1 MPIAF
6 ATPFIL
12 TALLLLPVIWWLL
25 RLTPPKPRDVQF
37 PPTRLLLEIIKP
49 DETPAHSPWWLTAIR
64 LALAAAIILALAG
77 PQWQPEENRAPLVGN
92 VLLIV
97 DNGFASAPDWTA
109 RMDAANRIMDDASE
123 NNYLIAVMPAIAN
136 PGEFAASGNAR
147 PPQLLSSAE
156 ARSLIQALEP
166 QALSLDRTAVANN
179 LGAFLDSPEGA
190 EIAQIVWLSDQL
202 STADPNG
209 SDSQGD
215 QALIQA
221 LNDSNLPVILLQDSQ
236 DVIALNPPV
245 NGVDEMTVTANRL
258 DTTGQETHLLQA
270 YDLQNR
276 LIAASEMTFE
286 EESASAETTFDLPI
300 ELRNDIARIE
310 LSGTG
315 TAAGVQLLDDRFRR
329 KVVGILSGEGA
340 EASQPLLSP
349 AYYVRRA
356 LGPYADLRVEAD
368 ANIATSIDAFINEG
382 VSVIV
387 MTDVGTLLG
396 DAGDRLETFI
406 NAGGLVIRFAGPR
419 LASAEDTLVPVTLR
433 SGGRI
438 LGGSL
443 SWETPQQLAGFAEQS
458 PFADI
463 VLNEQIQAETTVRQQ
478 VLAEPDAGLSD
489 RTWAY
494 LEDGTPLVTAR
505 QIGSGWLVLFHVT
518 ADANWSDLPLSGLFV
533 DMLRVTL
540 PLARVQ
546 ESSGTAQLSNATQI
560 SQLVPFQSLS
570 ATGLLTPPGNTI
582 KAIPASGAVV
592 ATPDTPPGF
601 YGVPDR
607 YRALNIFESNVVLN
621 RLNTSDLTVEKSSD
635 FAPVTTIDLKPVLF
649 SIALLLLLADALAV
663 LIMQGVFARLLRQKS
678 IVRGT
683 AKTLLIA
690 LVAGGLLSVDSA
702 MAQETG
708 IDSDSAALQRALED
722 ANETRLAYIITGNP
736 DIDDISRQGLSGLSQ
751 FLASRTSLE
760 PAYPRGLNP
769 ETDELSF
776 YPLIYW
782 PIDPQSELPGLDTMA
797 RIDAFMKQGGS
808 VLFDTR
814 DQLSSSGTSGFGAS
828 PASTKLRNMLASLD
842 VPPLEPV
849 PPGHVLTKSF
859 FLLSVFPGRYLE
871 SPLWVEARNQD
882 GTTDSRVADG
892 VSSIMITA
900 NDFAAAWAV
909 SVDGRPLLPT
919 VPNNPRQRELA
930 FRTGAN
936 IAMYTLTGNYKADQV
951 HLPALLERLGQ

>member
-12 TALLLLPVIWWLL
+12 TALVLLPAIWWLL
-25 RLTPPKPRDVQF
+25 RLTPPKPRNVQF
-37 PPTRLLLEIIKP
+37 PPTRLLLEIVKP

-64 LALAAAIILALAG
+64 LALAAAVIFALAG
-77 PQWQPEENRAPLVGN
+77 PMWQPEENRAPLAGN
-92 VLLIV
+92 VLLII

-109 RMDAANRIMDDASE
+109 RIEAADRIIDDASE
-123 NNYLIAVMPAIAN
+123 NDYLIALMPAVATA
-136 PGEFAASGNAR
+136 GEHIGNGGALF
-147 PPQLLSSAE
+147 PKLLSPAE

-166 QALSLDRTAVANN
+166 QALPLNRAMLAENVS
-179 LGAFLDSPEGA
+179 AFLSGPEGRQ
-190 EIAQIVWLSDQL
+190 IAQIVWFSDRL
-202 STADPNG
+202 STTDQSAPENAAD
-209 SDSQGD
+209 QTFI
-215 QALIQA
+215 AV
-221 LNDSNLPVILLQDSQ
+221 LNDSELPVILLQDNQ
-236 DVIALNPPV
+236 TLVALNPPV
-245 NGVDEMTVTANRL
+245 NGVEEMTVSANRL
-258 DTTGQETHLLQA
+258 DPTGQDTRLVQA

-276 LIAASEMTFE
+276 LIATSELTFD
-286 EESASAETTFDLPI
+286 EESTTAETTLDLPI

-310 LSGTG
+310 LSGAG

-340 EASQPLLSP
+340 EAAQPLLSP

-368 ANIATSIDAFINEG
+368 ANIATSIEAFMNEG

-396 DAGDRLETFI
+396 DAGNRLESFV

-419 LASAEDTLVPVTLR
+419 LASTEDTLVPVSLR

-443 SWETPQQLAGFAEQS
+443 SWETPQQLAGFSAQS
-458 PFADI
+458 PFSDI
-463 VLNEQIQAETTVRQQ
+463 QLSEQIQAETTVRQQ
-478 VLAEPDAGLSD
+478 VLAEPDSDLSD

-533 DMLRVTL
+533 DMLRLTL

-546 ESSGTAQLSNATQI
+546 EAAGPAQLSNATQN
-560 SQLVPFQSLS
+560 SQLVPFQSLT
-570 ATGLLTPPGNTI
+570 ATGLLTQSANTI
-582 KAIPASGAVV
+582 KAIPASGAVI
-592 ATPDTPPGF
+592 ATPDNPPGF
-601 YGVPDR
+601 YGVSER
-607 YRALNIFESNVVLN
+607 YRALNVFESNITLTS
-621 RLNTSDLTVEKSSD
+621 LNTTELRIEKTSD
-635 FAPVTTIDLKPVLF
+635 FAPATTVDLKPAF
-649 SIALLLLLADALAV
+649 FTMALLLLLADAMAV
-663 LIMQGVFARLLRQKS
+663 LIMQGVFVRLFQAKS
-678 IVRGT
+678 VARGT
-683 AKTLLIA
+683 GKTLIIA
-690 LVAGGLLSVDSA
+690 LAIVGFQSVDHAS
-702 MAQETG
+702 AQEANSEG
-708 IDSDSAALQRALED
+708 DLAALQRALED
-722 ANETRLAYIITGNP
+722 ANETRLAYVITGNP
-736 DIDDISRQGLSGLSQ
+736 EIDDISRQGLSGLSQ

-760 PAYPRGLNP
+760 PAYPRGLNL
-769 ETDELSF
+769 ETDELAF

-782 PIDPQSELPGLDTMA
+782 PIDPQSELPSLDTMA

-814 DQLSSSGTSGFGAS
+814 DQLSGAGTSGFGAS
-828 PASTKLRNMLASLD
+828 PASAKLRNMLASLD

-882 GTTDSRVADG
+882 GTADSRVADG
-892 VSSIMITA
+892 VSTIMITA

>member
-6 ATPFIL
+6 ATPFL
-12 TALLLLPVIWWLL
+12 LSALVLLPVIWWLL

-64 LALAAAIILALAG
+64 LALAAAIIIALAG
-77 PQWQPEENRAPLVGN
+77 PLWQPEENRAPLAGN
-92 VLLIV
+92 ALLIV

-109 RMDAANRIMDDASE
+109 RMEAADRIIDDAAE
-123 NNYLIAVMPAIAN
+123 NDYLISLLPAIVTAGTFSAN
-136 PGEFAASGNAR
+136 AGVQL
-147 PPQLLSSAE
+147 PQLLSPAE
-156 ARSLIQALEP
+156 ARSLIQTLEP
-166 QALSLDRTAVANN
+166 QALPLNRAILTAN
-179 LGAFLDSPEGA
+179 LRAFLSSPEGGQI
-190 EIAQIVWLSDQL
+190 EQIVWFSDKL
-202 STADPNG
+202 STTGENDPEG
-209 SDSQGD
+209 VAD
-215 QALIQA
+215 QALISA
-221 LNDSNLPVILLQDSQ
+221 LNESDLPVTLLRDNQTLL
-236 DVIALNPPV
+236 ALNPPL
-245 NGVDEMTVTANRL
+245 NGVAEMTVSASRL
-258 DTTGQETHLLQA
+258 DPTGQDSRLVEA

-276 LIAASEMTFE
+276 LIATSELTFDE
-286 EESASAETTFDLPI
+286 DSSTAETSLDLPI

-310 LSGTG
+310 ISGAG

-340 EASQPLLSP
+340 EAAQPLLSP

-368 ANIATSIDAFINEG
+368 ANIATSIEAFINEG

-396 DAGDRLETFI
+396 DAGDQLQSFI
-406 NAGGLVIRFAGPR
+406 DAGGLVIRFAGPR
-419 LASAEDTLVPVTLR
+419 LASTEDALVPVSLR

-443 SWETPQQLAGFAEQS
+443 SWETPQQLAGFSDQS

-463 VLNEQIQAETTVRQQ
+463 ELNEQIQAETTVRQQ

-505 QIGSGWLVLFHVT
+505 QIGNGWLVLFHVT

-546 ESSGTAQLSNATQI
+546 ESSGTAQLSNTTQN
-560 SQLVPFQSLS
+560 SQLVPFQSLT
-570 ATGLLTPPGNTI
+570 ARGLLAPSENAI
-582 KAIPASGAVV
+582 KAIPATGTVV
-592 ATPDTPPGF
+592 ATPDNPPGF
-601 YGVPDR
+601 YGVPER
-607 YRALNIFESNVVLN
+607 YRALNVFETDVTLTE
-621 RLNTSDLTVEKSSD
+621 LNTNDLTTETISD
-635 FAPVTTIDLKPVLF
+635 FAPATTVDLKPIFFTL
-649 SIALLLLLADALAV
+649 ALLLLLADALAV
-663 LIMQGVFARLLRQKS
+663 LIMQGVFARLFRTGSLA
-678 IVRGT
+678 RGT
-683 AKTLLIA
+683 AKTVILA
-690 LVAGGLLSVDSA
+690 LAFSGLLATDRAS
-702 MAQETG
+702 AQESNENADVT
-708 IDSDSAALQRALED
+708 ALQRALED
-722 ANETRLAYIITGNP
+722 ANETRLAYIITGNRE
-736 DIDDISRQGLSGLSQ
+736 IDDISRQGLSGLSQ

-769 ETDELSF
+769 ETDELAF

-782 PIDPQSELPGLDTMA
+782 PIDPQSELPSLATMA

-814 DQLSSSGTSGFGAS
+814 DQLSGSGTSGFGAS

-849 PPGHVLTKSF
+849 PPDHVLTKSF

-882 GTTDSRVADG
+882 GSTESRVADG

-900 NDFAAAWAV
+900 NDFAAAWAIT
-909 SVDGRPLLPT
+909 VDGRPLLPT

>member
-1 MPIAF
+1 MPLAF
-6 ATPFIL
+6 ATPLIL
-12 TALLLLPVIWWLL
+12 TALLLLPAIWWLL
-25 RLTPPKPRDVQF
+25 RLTPPKPRIVQF
-37 PPTRLLLEIIKP
+37 PPTRLLLDIIKP

-77 PQWQPEENRAPLVGN
+77 PLWQPDENRAPLAGN
-92 VLLIV
+92 SLIIV

-109 RMDAANRIMDDASE
+109 RMAAVNRLIDAAAE
-123 NNYLIAVMPAIAN
+123 NDFLIALVPAIA
-136 PGEFAASGNAR
+136 AAGDYTGAVTAP
-147 PPQLLSSAE
+147 PPQLRSPAE
-156 ARSLIQALEP
+156 ARSLAQALEP
-166 QALSLDRTAVANN
+166 QALPLDRARLASHIS
-179 LGAFLDSPEGA
+179 AFLASRAGA
-190 EIAQIVWLSDQL
+190 DIAQIVWISDKLATPQQ
-202 STADPNG
+202 TGVAAP
-209 SDSQGD
+209 GD
-215 QALIQA
+215 QSFLSA
-221 LNDSNLPVILLQDSQ
+221 LNDSNLPVILLQQSKPLL
-236 DVIALNPPV
+236 ALNPPV
-245 NGVDEMTVTANRL
+245 NGVDDMTVSANRL
-258 DTTGQETHLLQA
+258 DITGQDSRLVQA
-270 YDLQNR
+270 FDLQNR
-276 LIAASEMTFE
+276 LIATSELTFE
-286 EESASAETTFDLPI
+286 EDSARAETTLDLPT

-310 LSGTG
+310 VTGSG

-340 EASQPLLSP
+340 EAAQPLLSP

-356 LGPYADLRVEAD
+356 LGPYADLRIEAG
-368 ANIATSIDAFINEG
+368 ANIATSIEAFINEG

-396 DAGDRLETFI
+396 DAGQQLENFI

-419 LASAEDTLVPVTLR
+419 LASAEDGLVPVALR

-443 SWETPQQLAGFAEQS
+443 SWETPQQLAGFSEQS

-463 VLNEQIQAETTVRQQ
+463 PLNEQIQAETTVRQQ

-505 QIGSGWLVLFHVT
+505 QMGNGWLVLFHVT
-518 ADANWSDLPLSGLFV
+518 ADTNWSDLPLSGLFV
-533 DMLRVTL
+533 DMLRATL

-546 ESSGTAQLSNATQI
+546 ETASSIELSNATQNA
-560 SQLVPFQSLS
+560 QFMPFQTLS
-570 ATGLLTPPGNTI
+570 AAGLLITPENSV
-582 KAIPASGAVV
+582 KAIAASGAVM
-592 ATPDTPPGF
+592 ATPDNPPGF
-601 YGVPDR
+601 YGVPER
-607 YRALNIFESNVVLN
+607 YRALNVFEGDVTL
-621 RLNTSDLTVEKSSD
+621 TEFDATDLATVARMD
-635 FAPVTTIDLKPVLF
+635 FAPATTIDLKPAIFTL
-649 SIALLLLLADALAV
+649 ALVLLLADALAV
-663 LIMQGVFARLLRQKS
+663 LLMQGVFVRLF
-678 IVRGT
+678 RGKPGMRS
-683 AKTLLIA
+683 AASGL
-690 LVAGGLLSVDSA
+690 LVAVTVAGLLYA
-702 MAQETG
+702 EHGYAQNAAPADET
-708 IDSDSAALQRALED
+708 AALQRAMED
-722 ANETRLAYIITGNP
+722 ANETRLAYIITGNAE
-736 DIDDISRQGLSGLSQ
+736 IDDISRQGLSGLSQ

-769 ETDELSF
+769 ETDELAF

-782 PIDPQSELPGLDTMA
+782 PIDPESELPSEETMA

-814 DQLSSSGTSGFGAS
+814 DQLSAAGSTGFGAT
-828 PASTKLRNMLASLD
+828 PASLKLRNMLASLD

-849 PPGHVLTKSF
+849 PMGHVLTKSF
-859 FLLSVFPGRYLE
+859 FLLSVFPGRYLG

-882 GTTDSRVADG
+882 GSTESRGTDG
-892 VSSIMITA
+892 VSSILITA
-900 NDFAAAWAV
+900 NDFASAWAV

-919 VPNNPRQRELA
+919 VPNDPRQRELA